1 MLAKTFKISVQDVSQ
16 ALLFRGNSEQS
27 RKIREA
33 VLINGGKLVHIIDM
47 SDGLERMIK
56 VLDSKGNVKAV
67 ITNDTLK

>member
-16 ALLFRGNSEQS
+16 ALLFRRNSEQS
-27 RKIREA
+27 RKIRKA